1 MGDGRPFKMRMKD
14 PAEQPPE
21 WDYGRAWLLGWPQRQ
36 FLCRL
41 GLRLQES
48 GRVCKSCGPMKS
60 AITLLIKPNFL
71 VPSLALWPQTS
82 DKQQLDSTS
91 NQLEQKCR
99 EHWAPKP
106 ELVIE
111 SLGGL
116 VL

>member
-1 MGDGRPFKMRMKD
+1 MRMKD

-21 WDYGRAWLLGWPQRQ
+21 GDYGRAWLLGWLRRQ
-36 FLCRL
+36 LLCRL
-41 GLRLQES
+41 GLRLQDP
-48 GRVCKSCGPMKS
+48 GRVRKSWGPMKS
-60 AITLLIKPNFL
+60 AITLLIKPSFL
-71 VPSLALWPQTS
+71 VPSLALWPQNS

-99 EHWAPKP
+99 EQWAPKP
-106 ELVIE
+106 ELFIE

>member
-1 MGDGRPFKMRMKD
+1 MQIRTEAPGPRQSAQK
-14 PAEQPPE
+14 
-21 WDYGRAWLLGWPQRQ
+21 LGSDEVSHHSSYQAQ
-36 FLCRL
+36 FPRSL
-41 GLRLQES
+41 
-48 GRVCKSCGPMKS
+48 PD
-60 AITLLIKPNFL
+60 
-71 VPSLALWPQTS
+71 SLAS

-106 ELVIE
+106 ELFIE